1 MPVIT
6 LSAKDIKDY
15 FSRLAETMQAN
26 KERLIEMDSIFGDGD
41 LGLTMSKGFST
52 ANMALQAS
60 EEADLGKLLFLAGKT
75 MASSV
80 PSTMGTLIA
89 NGWMQAG
96 KTLKGK
102 TEVDGADV
110 YQLFDAFYRGIAD
123 LGGAKPGEK
132 TILDG
137 LTGSLAFLQGKPFEL
152 LSHREVA
159 EKLRL
164 VTDKDVAATADML
177 AKHGRAAIRG
187 EASRG
192 IIDPGAQVGRLIM
205 DCFAELLES
214 R

>member
-1 MPVIT
+1 MPAVS
-6 LSAKDIKDY
+6 LSAQEIKN
-15 FSRLAETMQAN
+15 FFAKMAETMQAN
-26 KERLIEMDSIFGDGD
+26 KDRLIEMDSVFGDGD
-41 LGLTMSKGFST
+41 LGLTMSKGFQA
-52 ANMALQAS
+52 ANAVLQAS
-60 EEADLGKLLFLAGKT
+60 EEQDLGKLLYMAGKT
-75 MASSV
+75 MASSA

-102 TEVDGADV
+102 TEVDGTGIF
-110 YQLFDAFYRGIAD
+110 QIFEAFCRGIGD

-137 LTGSLAFLQGKPFEL
+137 LTGSLAFLKETPFEMYGI
-152 LSHREVA
+152 REVTV
-159 EKLRL
+159 ELRRL
-164 VTDKDVAATADML
+164 ADKDVCATADML

-192 IIDPGAQVGRLIM
+192 IIDPGAEVGRLIM
-205 DCFAELLES
+205 NCFADLIES